1 MVNRSNLIVCYIQH
15 NSGGAYK
22 AVRYAKNNGVDI
34 RHFQNKPPSI
44 IPMWLVSSMII
55 SIIKFRFHVQSTA
68 QLNYLLSTIVYV
80 PDSKFTFNVAN
91 ALLYSHR
98 ICRELSPPE
107 IATSAPSE
115 NALWV
120 FRMRIN
126 ASCF

>member
-1 MVNRSNLIVCYIQH
+1 
-15 NSGGAYK
+15 
-22 AVRYAKNNGVDI
+22 
-34 RHFQNKPPSI
+34 
-44 IPMWLVSSMII
+44 MWLVSSMII

-80 PDSKFTFNVAN
+80 PDSKLTFNVAN

>member
-1 MVNRSNLIVCYIQH
+1 MWLVSSMIISIIKFRFHVQSTAQLNYLL
-15 NSGGAYK
+15 
-22 AVRYAKNNGVDI
+22 
-34 RHFQNKPPSI
+34 SI

-80 PDSKFTFNVAN
+80 PDSKSTYNVTN
-91 ALLYSHR
+91 ALLYSQR
-98 ICRELSPPE
+98 LSRDLSPPE

>member
-1 MVNRSNLIVCYIQH
+1 
-15 NSGGAYK
+15 
-22 AVRYAKNNGVDI
+22 
-34 RHFQNKPPSI
+34 
-44 IPMWLVSSMII
+44 MWLVSSMII

-107 IATSAPSE
+107 IATFAPSE

>member
-1 MVNRSNLIVCYIQH
+1 
-15 NSGGAYK
+15 
-22 AVRYAKNNGVDI
+22 
-34 RHFQNKPPSI
+34 
-44 IPMWLVSSMII
+44 MWLVSSMII

-107 IATSAPSE
+107 IATFAPSE

-120 FRMRIN
+120 FRIRYLTIQN
-126 ASCF
+126 SEYQPDVKVKLLYHEIIV